1 MRMLLPFLLQFQ
13 TEAIQY
19 IQGPRC
25 LSKGKVRMAKELS
38 ICMILTLP
46 ICSLA
51 RLFQDPP
58 KNIIF

>member
-1 MRMLLPFLLQFQ
+1 MLLSFLLQFQ

-25 LSKGKVRMAKELS
+25 LSKGKVQKVKEMS
-38 ICMILTLP
+38 ICMILTP
-46 ICSLA
+46 PFFSLA

-58 KNIIF
+58 KNIMI